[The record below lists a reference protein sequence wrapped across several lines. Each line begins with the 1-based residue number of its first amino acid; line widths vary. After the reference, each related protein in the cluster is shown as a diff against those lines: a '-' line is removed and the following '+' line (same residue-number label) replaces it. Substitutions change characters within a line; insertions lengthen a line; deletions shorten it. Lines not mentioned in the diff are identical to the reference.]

1 LEAAS
6 FIFWPS
12 SDAEK
17 PWRLSRVILSS
28 PSLQYVTNLSWN
40 HAPPNV
46 LIFDGIPKVSDL
58 GIAHVVPETAD
69 DSLLTLPAERL
80 MNKDYYASEV
90 NRHTWITSLFAD

>member
-1 LEAAS
+1 VLRTFLRIAQGVS
-6 FIFWPS
+6 YLHHKGIVHR
-12 SDAEK
+12 DLK
-17 PWRLSRVILSS
+17 
-28 PSLQYVTNLSWN
+28 
-40 HAPPNV
+40 PPNV